1 MKTQALTRLPKQS
14 EPGFTGL
21 KDVHDFAMR
30 RKNLVRND
38 ISVEAGNYKL
48 PCVPSGNTIAAQR
61 REYTQRR
68 VYASLRK
75 TCAFPVRETIS
86 IEKICT
92 ATGSK
97 PRMGFHMMNLLR
109 RFVDVFRI
117 DSMDMNALT
126 GNVNSTTDRVYRPL
140 SGSIQNSKFIIN

>member
-1 MKTQALTRLPKQS
+1 MQ
-14 EPGFTGL
+14 
-21 KDVHDFAMR
+21 
-30 RKNLVRND
+30 RKNPVRD
-38 ISVEAGNYKL
+38 DMLVEAGNYKL

-61 REYTQRR
+61 W

-75 TCAFPVRETIS
+75 PCAFPGRETIS

-92 ATGSK
+92 ATGSN

-126 GNVNSTTDRVYRPL
+126 GKACTECFTCNRMPE
-140 SGSIQNSKFIIN
+140 GIQC